1 MDLSTAP
8 FHHSSVRTVKINT
21 STSHTTFHPDLTTF
35 KTSNVVNLCFLEALP
50 DTLQHEIVTAIIDS
64 GAGLSTIS
72 EELARRKGLILSPS
86 NSMARLGDG
95 SLIRST
101 GSTDVMFHFSNSDV
115 LSEECKL
122 SLESMGYNNSV
133 LISRQMLSTYGF
145 RFFDSHQSD
154 FGSWLITPQW
164 RWFKLRIEGGATV
177 CDFQLSVSQGN
188 LQLKPITDLPELHVN
203 LSDALHDL
211 VPSSTLTSTS
221 DGSVPQGAVT
231 QLLAESADTPLSIPI
246 TVSNNS
252 VSQDAV
258 IQPIVTSVLNPS
270 TTPTTLSNNS
280 VSQDAVTQPIV
291 GSINN
296 SLPTTTSVSDDAVPP
311 GAATNL
317 HDTVG
322 LHGAAAQLYIDS
334 VHTIY
339 QQFTPASD
347 SVFYTC
353 ALAPCCLTTGN
364 SVLNNASA
372 VAHKFKHYT
381 RQDLHEIFG
390 HVSDAHID
398 LLLHQG
404 ADTLPKLTRR
414 QQKKSCRCPSC
425 LRGFHPSRRVPR
437 HSKRLSSGKEY
448 LTGESW
454 NFDFGRYW
462 SDGDIEGFR
471 TDATFV

>member
-1 MDLSTAP
+1 M
-8 FHHSSVRTVKINT
+8 
-21 STSHTTFHPDLTTF
+21 
-35 KTSNVVNLCFLEALP
+35 
-50 DTLQHEIVTAIIDS
+50 
-64 GAGLSTIS
+64 
-72 EELARRKGLILSPS
+72 
-86 NSMARLGDG
+86 
-95 SLIRST
+95 
-101 GSTDVMFHFSNSDV
+101 
-115 LSEECKL
+115 
-122 SLESMGYNNSV
+122 
-133 LISRQMLSTYGF
+133 
-145 RFFDSHQSD
+145 
-154 FGSWLITPQW
+154 
-164 RWFKLRIEGGATV
+164 
-177 CDFQLSVSQGN
+177 
-188 LQLKPITDLPELHVN
+188 
-203 LSDALHDL
+203 
-211 VPSSTLTSTS
+211 
-221 DGSVPQGAVT
+221 
-231 QLLAESADTPLSIPI
+231 
-246 TVSNNS
+246 
-252 VSQDAV
+252 SQDAV
-258 IQPIVTSVLNPS
+258 IQPIVTSVPNPS

-291 GSINN
+291 GSVNN

-317 HDTVG
+317 HDTVE